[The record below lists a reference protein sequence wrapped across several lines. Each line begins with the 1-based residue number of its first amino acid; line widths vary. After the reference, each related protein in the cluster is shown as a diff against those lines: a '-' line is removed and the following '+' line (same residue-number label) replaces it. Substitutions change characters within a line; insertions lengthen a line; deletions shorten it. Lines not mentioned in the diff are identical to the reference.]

1 MIAALTTVVLL
12 VAPTTLVEPPPLVDV
27 TWPATAEAPAVRLDP
42 PPPPPVEVAPPPPP
56 PVAPEGLSNCAEMS
70 WYRQRAGLPARFDA
84 IGWRESNCRNEDG
97 VRTSC
102 CHGWWQLN
110 VGLHLRDHRLA
121 GRYHHCGVHSYA
133 DVNSD
138 TPGDKLR
145 QSCAAK
151 ALYDVVGW
159 SAWAATS

>member
-1 MIAALTTVVLL
+1 VTAVLTALALL
-12 VAPTTLVEPPPLVDV
+12 FAPTSLDLPPEID
-27 TWPATAEAPAVRLDP
+27 WPATATAEAERVD
-42 PPPPPVEVAPPPPP
+42 PPPPPVEELPTVAP
-56 PVAPEGLSNCAEMS
+56 AGMSNCAEMS
-70 WYRQRAGLPARFDA
+70 WYRQAVGLPARFDA

-97 VRTSC
+97 VHTSC
-102 CHGWWQLN
+102 CWGWWQLN

-121 GRYHHCGVHSYA
+121 GRYHDCGVSSAA

-145 QSCAAK
+145 QACAAK
-151 ALYDVVGW
+151 ALYDTVGM

>member
-1 MIAALTTVVLL
+1 MISAVVAALMAITGVGLDL
-12 VAPTTLVEPPPLVDV
+12 PPEGIF
-27 TWPATAEAPAVRLDP
+27 TAATAEAPATRGTAVQVTETA
-42 PPPPPVEVAPPPPP
+42 PPPVVVDVAPD
-56 PVAPEGLSNCAEMS
+56 GLSNCDEMS

-110 VGLHLRDHRLA
+110 VSLHLRDRRLA
-121 GRYHHCGVHSYA
+121 GRYHDCGVYSYA

-145 QSCAAK
+145 QACAAR
-151 ALYDVVGW
+151 ALYDTVGL
-159 SAWAATS
+159 SAWAATR